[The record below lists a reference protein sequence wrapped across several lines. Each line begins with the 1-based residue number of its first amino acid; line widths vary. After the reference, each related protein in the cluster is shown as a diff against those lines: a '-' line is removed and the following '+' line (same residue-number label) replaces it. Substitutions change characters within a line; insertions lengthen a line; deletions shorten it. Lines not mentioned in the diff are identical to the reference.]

1 MPFKPILLRSVIMF
15 SDVTYSAAIVAGL
28 LSFFSPCVLPLIP
41 SYFCF
46 ITGMTLEELTTAS
59 HKAMRRKII
68 IATLAFVIGFSAVFI
83 VLGASASFLGGLMG
97 SHKKMISLIGGH
109 LIILF
114 GLHVTG
120 IIRIPFLEV
129 EKRLH
134 ISQKPLHFLGTF
146 LIGMAFAAGWTP
158 CIGPILGSVLV
169 LAQEKDTIGQGIWL
183 LSLYSLGLALPFVVL
198 SVFINF
204 LLTFVRR
211 TTKMLRYI
219 NPVAG
224 TILVVIGLLLVTDKL
239 QLLSFV

>member
-1 MPFKPILLRSVIMF
+1 MIFN
-15 SDVTYSAAIVAGL
+15 DVTYSAAIIAGL

-59 HKAMRRKII
+59 HNTIRRKII
-68 IATLAFVIGFSAVFI
+68 IATLAFVLGFSVVFI
-83 VLGASASFLGGLMG
+83 ILGASASLLGGLMG
-97 SHKKMISLIGGH
+97 AHKKLISLIGGH

-114 GLHVTG
+114 GLHVAG
-120 IIRIPFLEV
+120 IIRIPALEF

-146 LIGMAFAAGWTP
+146 FIGMAFAAGWTP

-169 LAQEKDTIGQGIWL
+169 LAQEKETIGQGVWL
-183 LSLYSLGLALPFVVL
+183 LSLYSAGLALPFVVL

-204 LLTFVRR
+204 LLFFVRR

-224 TILVVIGLLLVTDKL
+224 ILLVITGLLLVTDKL
-239 QLLSFV
+239 QLLSFI